1 MEKSDEAYPW
11 LLSNL
16 LPVGIKGVA
25 FAALTAAIVSSLAS
39 MMNSIATI
47 FTMDIYRSYIRPQ
60 VGEAD
65 LVHVGRWTSFISL
78 VIAVIIAPMLSG
90 LDQAFQYIQE
100 FTGFISPG
108 ALAIFLAGFFY
119 RKATAN
125 GALAAALGTFIFS
138 LLLKFLC
145 PGLPWMDRMGIVFL
159 LCCGLIVMLR
169 NRTQIDVSASP
180 VRWSLFRTGK
190 LFNILSCIIIAILIY
205 FYCLWW

>member
-1 MEKSDEAYPW
+1 MLHWKKSDEAYPW

-108 ALAIFLAGFFY
+108 ALAIFLAGFFLSQSHSQWSISSCFRNLY
-119 RKATAN
+119 LFPFTKIPLS
-125 GALAAALGTFIFS
+125 GVALDGQDGDCLFCFAA
-138 LLLKFLC
+138 
-145 PGLPWMDRMGIVFL
+145 D
-159 LCCGLIVMLR
+159 
-169 NRTQIDVSASP
+169 
-180 VRWSLFRTGK
+180 
-190 LFNILSCIIIAILIY
+190 
-205 FYCLWW
+205 

>member
-1 MEKSDEAYPW
+1 
-11 LLSNL
+11 
-16 LPVGIKGVA
+16 
-25 FAALTAAIVSSLAS
+25 
-39 MMNSIATI
+39 
-47 FTMDIYRSYIRPQ
+47 MDIYRSYIRPQ

-145 PGLPWMDRMGIVFL
+145 PGLPWMDRMGIVF
-159 LCCGLIVMLR
+159 CFAA
-169 NRTQIDVSASP
+169 D
-180 VRWSLFRTGK
+180 
-190 LFNILSCIIIAILIY
+190 
-205 FYCLWW
+205 

>member
-1 MEKSDEAYPW
+1 
-11 LLSNL
+11 
-16 LPVGIKGVA
+16 
-25 FAALTAAIVSSLAS
+25 
-39 MMNSIATI
+39 
-47 FTMDIYRSYIRPQ
+47 MDIYRSYIRPQ

-125 GALAAALGTFIFS
+125 GAYIS
-138 LLLKFLC
+138 LTSIT
-145 PGLPWMDRMGIVFL
+145 PIH
-159 LCCGLIVMLR
+159 
-169 NRTQIDVSASP
+169 
-180 VRWSLFRTGK
+180 
-190 LFNILSCIIIAILIY
+190 IIIAILIY